1 MHERDTYLSDQDEN
15 SCHEDNNC
23 DAQDET
29 SDDCPVLDM
38 MHMKRPAHDQRRPL

>member
-1 MHERDTYLSDQDEN
+1 MHERDTYLSDQDED
-15 SCHEDNNC
+15 SCHEENNC

-38 MHMKRPAHDQRRPL
+38 MHRREEYNEKLKED